1 LISKKGVCIDTLPI
15 NVKQTLAD
23 SKIQVYFIETLLQL
37 LAEQGVTEAQIYA
50 QLQLSPEEI
59 LQPRQDEDFDVNAL
73 LGFLALSGDAQF
85 GLRLGSRTNLLSQ
98 GIYGLALM
106 SSATLGDA
114 LRLLIRYSRSILPQV
129 NMALNQSDNG
139 AELII
144 TAGAYP
150 QAVERFFCEV
160 TFAGVL
166 NHGAMLLNQD
176 MKGKGIAVELDY
188 RPTTNLHLYEEVLG
202 PQVTFNAPRRA
213 LFCDSEC
220 LAQPISTANPL
231 AGDFFLRECD
241 RLFTSA
247 AGLGRLSE
255 RVQQLLLQS
264 SSNFPTA
271 AGVAEQLHMSERTL
285 QRRLGSEGTRYQPLL
300 DEVRYRLA
308 REYLLGTELPVVAV
322 AELLG
327 FSDAANFRR
336 SFKRWSQLTP
346 AQLRDGARAEG

>member
-1 LISKKGVCIDTLPI
+1 
-15 NVKQTLAD
+15 
-23 SKIQVYFIETLLQL
+23 VYFIETLLQL

-50 QLQLSPEEI
+50 QLQLTSEDI
-59 LQPRQDEDFDVNAL
+59 LQPRQGDDVDVDVL
-73 LGFLALSGDAQF
+73 LGLLALSGDAQF
-85 GLRLGSRTNLLSQ
+85 GLRLGTRTNLLSQ

-114 LRLLIRYSRSILPQV
+114 LKLLIRYSRAILPQV
-129 NMALNQSDNG
+129 PMTLNQRDNG

-144 TAGAYP
+144 TASAYP

-166 NHGAMLLNQD
+166 NHGAMLLNQG
-176 MKGKGIAVELDY
+176 MKGEGIAVELDY
-188 RPTTNLHLYEEVLG
+188 RPTANLHLYEEVLG
-202 PQVTFNAPRRA
+202 PQVAFNAARRA
-213 LFCDSEC
+213 LFCDTEC

-241 RLFTSA
+241 RLFRSA
-247 AGLGRLSE
+247 AGQGLLSD

-264 SSNFPTA
+264 SANFPTS

-285 QRRLGSEGTRYQPLL
+285 QRRLAAEGARYQSLL

-346 AQLRDGARAEG
+346 AQLRDSVSAEGQ

>member
-1 LISKKGVCIDTLPI
+1 
-15 NVKQTLAD
+15 
-23 SKIQVYFIETLLQL
+23 VYFIETLLQL
-37 LAEQGVTEAQIYA
+37 LAEQGVPEAQIYA
-50 QLQLSPEEI
+50 QLQLSPEDI
-59 LQPRQDEDFDVNAL
+59 LQPRLDEGADINVL
-73 LGFLALSGDAQF
+73 LGLLALSGDAQF
-85 GLRLGSRTNLLSQ
+85 GLRLGTRTNLLSQ

-106 SSATLGDA
+106 SCATLGDA
-114 LRLLIRYSRSILPQV
+114 LRLLIRYSRSILPWV
-129 NMALNQSDNG
+129 NMALNQRDNG
-139 AELII
+139 AELVI
-144 TAGAYP
+144 TAGVYP

-176 MKGKGIAVELDY
+176 LKGKGIAVELDY
-188 RPTTNLHLYEEVLG
+188 TPTTSQHLYEEVLAG
-202 PQVTFNAPRRA
+202 QVTFNAPRRA
-213 LFCDSEC
+213 LFCDNDC

-241 RLFTSA
+241 RLFRSA
-247 AGLGRLSE
+247 AGQGRLSD

-264 SSNFPTA
+264 SSSFPTA
-271 AGVAEQLHMSERTL
+271 AGAAEQLHMSERTL
-285 QRRLGSEGTRYQPLL
+285 QRRLAAEGARYQSLL

-346 AQLRDGARAEG
+346 AQLRDDASAEG

>member
-1 LISKKGVCIDTLPI
+1 
-15 NVKQTLAD
+15 
-23 SKIQVYFIETLLQL
+23 VYFIETLLQL

-50 QLQLSPEEI
+50 QLQLTSEEI
-59 LQPRQDEDFDVNAL
+59 LQPRQGDDVDVDVL
-73 LGFLALSGDAQF
+73 LGLLALSGDAQF
-85 GLRLGSRTNLLSQ
+85 GLRLGTRTNLLSQ

-106 SSATLGDA
+106 SCATLGDA
-114 LRLLIRYSRSILPQV
+114 LKLLIRYSRSILPQV
-129 NMALNQSDNG
+129 SMALNPRDNG

-150 QAVERFFCEV
+150 QAIERFFCEV

-166 NHGAMLLNQD
+166 NHGAMLLNQ
-176 MKGKGIAVELDY
+176 GLTGIGIGVELDY
-188 RPTTNLHLYEEVLG
+188 RPTTNLHLYEQVLG
-202 PQVTFNAPRRA
+202 SQVTFDAPRRA

-241 RLFTSA
+241 RLFTSDTGQ
-247 AGLGRLSE
+247 GLLSD

-285 QRRLGSEGTRYQPLL
+285 QRRLAAEGARYQPLL

-346 AQLRDGARAEG
+346 AQLRDDVSAEGK